1 MNRRPAE
8 EVAKRKSIIF
18 FRNWLEMV
26 MNLPDDKKGE
36 LLELCY
42 RYTQT
47 GVIPEELNT
56 NDLAIKMCFDNFRV
70 AEDQNWKEWQ
80 QSCRQRRINRN
91 IGTIKKLRSEGL
103 TDQEILHNHP
113 EYYDIMKDIK

>member
-1 MNRRPAE
+1 MNRRPAD

-26 MNLPDDKKGE
+26 MNLPHEKIGE

-47 GVIPEELNT
+47 GVIPEDLNT

-91 IGTIKKLRSEGL
+91 IGTIKKLRAEGL